1 MKNPIK
7 QFSRHASYKRF
18 HVLNNKKIY
27 SELYCEKEISK
38 RPNIKD
44 SDDLTQKKLFV
55 FGPLES

>member
-7 QFSRHASYKRF
+7 YFSRHASYKRF

-44 SDDLTQKKLFV
+44 SDDLTQKNYLSLV
-55 FGPLES
+55 R